1 MPTISVIV
9 PVYKVEQYLHQ
20 CIDSILA
27 QTFTDFEL
35 ILIDDG
41 SPDNC
46 GAICDEYTKQDARI
60 KVIHQ
65 ENGGLSAAR
74 NAGIDI
80 AKGEYLTFIDSDD
93 LIKDI
98 YLEKLLLSLTDN
110 DTDIS
115 ICGML
120 SFDDGTKPQETDE
133 QITDYPIIMN
143 GRDACLSVYQMDGK
157 VPIMAWGKLYKTN
170 LFNTIRYPL
179 GMIHEDDA
187 TTPKLFYR
195 SPRIN
200 IISDKLYF
208 YRSRTDS
215 ITSKPFSAKRFDG
228 VRAVQLCIDYFIE
241 AGDSQIVMLARTA
254 KKVMQAKTVIRA
266 YENNNAEQIPSNYFM
281 SKFQAL
287 RYIRKFC
294 SYDTFCWYL
303 SLVYPKLVK
312 PYSYLHKVKK
322 VFGVKEK

>member
-9 PVYKVEQYLHQ
+9 PVYKVEPYLRQ
-20 CIDSILA
+20 CVDSILA
-27 QTFTDFEL
+27 QTYTDFEL

-41 SPDNC
+41 SPDSC
-46 GAICDEYTKQDARI
+46 GAICDEYAEQDSRVR
-60 KVIHQ
+60 VIHQ

-74 NAGIDI
+74 NAGIDT
-80 AKGEYLTFIDSDD
+80 ARGDYLTFIDSDD

-98 YLEKLLLSLTDN
+98 YLEKLLFSLTDSN
-110 DTDIS
+110 TDIS

-120 SFDDGTKPQETDE
+120 SFDDGTEPQEADE
-133 QITDYPIIMN
+133 QITDCPIIMS
-143 GRDACLSVYQMDGK
+143 GRDACFSVYRMDGK
-157 VPIMAWGKLYKTN
+157 IPIMAWGKLYKTS
-170 LFNTIRYPL
+170 LFDTIRYPT

-195 SPRIN
+195 SSRIN
-200 IISDKLYF
+200 IISDKLYC
-208 YRSRTDS
+208 YRSRADS
-215 ITSKPFSAKRFDG
+215 ITNKPFSVKRFDK

-241 AGDSQIVMLARTA
+241 ADDSQIVMPARTA
-254 KKVMQAKTVIRA
+254 KKVIQAQTVIRA
-266 YENNNAEQIPSNYFM
+266 YGSNKIEQIPSNYIM

-294 SYDTFCWYL
+294 IYDTFCWYL

-312 PYSYLHKVKK
+312 PYSYLHKIEK
-322 VFGVKEK
+322 VLGVKEK